1 MRMMMCVVLLL
12 PLAACE
18 IIVEGKETGETADP
32 GIDTGEADTDTDT
45 DADAD
50 SDTDTDTDADTDVPV
65 EPPTWTTYAGP
76 CSGYRTETLVF
87 DADGSAWAG
96 CGADVGLFYAATTG
110 AWVSVNDHDQFHC
123 FDAHLADDGLLY
135 IAGDD
140 TTSDDLAYRGDP
152 AQGDLYDGTPIFFY
166 GMSINSVALAGTI
179 LRAPD
184 GTIVV
189 DAENSYQY
197 GLSLDDGD
205 SFTEEYFST
214 YQWMDT
220 DLASD
225 GKIYASGSTIAH
237 PPIIV
242 LPGAKPGDF
251 FAIEIG
257 DGDFTG
263 ELFGIA
269 AIDADRI
276 FAVGVDEPTHH
287 AMFARCTGACTSPAS
302 WTVEDLTD
310 SVELGQPADLGRLH
324 AIRFDESGTYGM
336 AVGERYPQAL
346 GGWAMYTTD
355 RGDTW
360 KMADDPGF
368 PILTQVWSFGDGTFA
383 VAGGGGYM
391 AVSLALP

>member
-1 MRMMMCVVLLL
+1 MRMMMCVVVLL

-18 IIVEGKETGETADP
+18 IIVEAKDSGDTSAP
-32 GIDTGEADTDTDT
+32 GIDTGEADTDTD
-45 DADAD
+45 AD
-50 SDTDTDTDADTDVPV
+50 SDTDTDTDTDTDLPT
-65 EPPTWTTYAGP
+65 EPATWTSYAGP

-96 CGADVGLFYAATTG
+96 CGADEGLFYAATTG

-123 FDAHLADDGLLY
+123 YDAQIAGDGLLY

-140 TTSDDLAYRGDP
+140 TTSDELAYRGDP

-166 GMSINSVALAGTI
+166 GKSIDSVALAGSV

-189 DAENSYQY
+189 DAQNSYQY
-197 GLSLDDGD
+197 GLSVDDGA
-205 SFTEEYFST
+205 SFSEEYFST

-225 GKIYASGSTIAH
+225 GKIYASGSTIAQ
-237 PPIIV
+237 PPVIV
-242 LPGAKPGDF
+242 LPGAKTGTF
-251 FAIEIG
+251 TAIEIG

-287 AMFARCTGACTSPAS
+287 AMIATCTASCTSPAS

-310 SVELGQPADLGRLH
+310 SVELGQPANLGRLH

-336 AVGERYPQAL
+336 AVGEQYPQL

-355 RGDTW
+355 GGDTW
-360 KMADDPGF
+360 KLAEDPGF
-368 PILTQVWSFGDGTFA
+368 PILTEVWSFGDGTFA

-391 AVSLALP
+391 ALSVVLP